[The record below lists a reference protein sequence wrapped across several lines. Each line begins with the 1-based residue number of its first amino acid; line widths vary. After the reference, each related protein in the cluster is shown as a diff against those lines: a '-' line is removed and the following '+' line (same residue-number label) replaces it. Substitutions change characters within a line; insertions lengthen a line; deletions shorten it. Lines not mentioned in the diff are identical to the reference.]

1 MPRRGTPGAPVEA
14 RNHCYAILQVF
25 APSFIAIGLFASV
38 WAGCKSPAPETTPET
53 VLATAYGAS
62 LTASELLAELPAGL
76 TQEDSTARAGRAI
89 TDWLQRQTLA
99 HLALTELPLEERD
112 FVRAVNRYR
121 ESLLIHA
128 YEDRYLRDHL
138 DTLITDAELQ
148 SFLNEQ
154 PDLFRLSEPLF
165 RARWIVFPQD
175 APFPRDIR
183 DLTKQLK
190 SKDAEV
196 LSALTSRCL
205 DAGMPHD
212 LEAERW
218 WTWSELSAILPL
230 NPKWASRQQS
240 TQRVTRIDW
249 KADTAA
255 GRPFDERALL
265 LVTERLAAG
274 DVSPVERV
282 ADRITELL
290 LHRRRNLTL
299 AEMRQQA
306 VQAAWAEAA
315 LTTTAPTAL
324 VPATA
329 APSADTP
336 TDRPEFSPDAP

>member
-1 MPRRGTPGAPVEA
+1 MG
-14 RNHCYAILQVF
+14 CK
-25 APSFIAIGLFASV
+25 APST
-38 WAGCKSPAPETTPET
+38 ETAPET
-53 VLATAYGAS
+53 VLATAYGAA
-62 LTASELLAELPAGL
+62 LQASDLMAAIPDGIASDDSTTLAE
-76 TQEDSTARAGRAI
+76 RAI
-89 TDWLQRQTLA
+89 ADWLQRQTLV
-99 HLALTELPLEERD
+99 HLALTELPQEERD
-112 FVRAVNRYR
+112 FDRAVARYR

-138 DTLITDAELQ
+138 DTTLTSDELQ
-148 SFLNEQ
+148 AFLDAQ
-154 PDLFRLSEPLF
+154 PELFLLTEPLY
-165 RARWIVFPQD
+165 RARWILFPED

-183 DLTKQLK
+183 DLTKQLAAQ
-190 SKDAEV
+190 DAEV
-196 LSALTSRCL
+196 LSALASRCI

-218 WTWSELSAILPL
+218 WTWDELASILPL
-230 NPKWASRQQS
+230 NPRLAARQQNS
-240 TQRVTRIDW
+240 RRVSKIDW

-315 LTTTAPTAL
+315 LTTTAPTAD
-324 VPATA
+324 VPASA
-329 APSADTP
+329 APTADVPASAAPTADTP